1 MTYEQYAAG
10 EGTIPEK
17 MLAWQVFG
25 QGLESMG
32 RDGKPVEIPVY
43 ETGPDQLLVRVDAAG
58 LCFSDIKILNLGGDH
73 PRLYGRD
80 LASDPIVM
88 GHEVSVTVVRVG
100 ANYEGR
106 YKVGDRFVV
115 QAEASYKGKN
125 LAFGYMLPGG
135 LQEYTVIGPELLEG
149 DDGVYLLPVQDE
161 TGHSEA
167 ALSEP
172 WACVV
177 CAYRVTPRRSLK
189 QGGVAWA
196 VGAAGIEEKKLS
208 LGEFQYAGALPA
220 KLFLTDLPEKVRSF
234 IRSQAG
240 GESIQIVETA
250 PLADLDLEATFGE
263 AGADDIFVLGTPT
276 AEQVEKVAT
285 KLGRRGLL
293 SLVTDQ
299 PLDRPASIDA
309 GRIHYD
315 AHFYQG
321 TPGPDVSRS
330 YGAPRGPELKP
341 GGKAWMVGGAGPMGQ
356 MHVQLAIEMNNG
368 PQVIV
373 ASDIDAERLA
383 SVGERFGETAAA
395 RGKELICLNPKEL
408 GDEAFDARL
417 REIAPGGFDDVV
429 VLVPAPFLVSQ
440 GSRYV
445 AKDGWLNIFAGVA
458 RGTMANL
465 DLSDVALRGVRYTG
479 SSGSSIDDMRK
490 TLHMAEGGE
499 LSTNRSV
506 AAIGGIEAAHEGL
519 AGVKEA
525 RFTGKVMIYP
535 QIKGLPLTS
544 LDELAEAMPE
554 VAAKLSPQGAWTRE
568 AERALIERYLPAE

>member
-10 EGTIPEK
+10 EGPIPAK

-80 LASDPIVM
+80 LANDPIVM

-100 ANYEGR
+100 AKWEGK
-106 YKVGDRFVV
+106 YTAGDRFVV
-115 QAEASYKGKN
+115 QAEAYYRGQN

-149 DDGVYLLPVQDE
+149 DDGSYLIPVQAG

-177 CAYRVTPRRSLK
+177 CAYRVAPRRSLK
-189 QGGVAWA
+189 QGGVAWG
-196 VGAAGIEEKKLS
+196 VGAAGVEDKQLS

-220 KLFLTDLPEKVRSF
+220 KLYLTDLPAKVRNF

-250 PLADLDLEATFGE
+250 PLAELDLEATLGE
-263 AGADDIFVLGTPT
+263 AGADDIFILGTPT
-276 AEQVEKVAT
+276 ADQVEKVAT
-285 KLGRRGLL
+285 KLARHGLL
-293 SLVTDQ
+293 SVVSDK
-299 PLDRPASIDA
+299 PLDRPVSIDA

-315 AHFYQG
+315 YHFYQG
-321 TPGPDVSRS
+321 TPGPDVSRA

-383 SVGERFGETAAA
+383 SVTERFGETASS
-395 RGKELICLNPKEL
+395 RGKQLICLNPKEL

-417 REIAPGGFDDVV
+417 REIAPDGFDDVV
-429 VLVPAPFLVSQ
+429 VLVPAPFLISQ

-445 AKDGWLNIFAGVA
+445 ARDGWLNIFAGVA
-458 RGTMANL
+458 RGTMASL

-506 AAIGGIEAAHEGL
+506 AAIGGLEAAYEGL

-544 LDELAEAMPE
+544 LEELAETLPE

-568 AERALIERYLPAE
+568 AERALIERYLPAD

>member
-1 MTYEQYAAG
+1 MTFEQYVAG
-10 EGTIPEK
+10 EGTIPERIQ
-17 MLAWQVFG
+17 AWQVFG

-32 RDGKPVEIPVY
+32 KDGKPVEIANY
-43 ETGPDQLLVRVDAAG
+43 EIGPDSLLVRVDAAG
-58 LCFSDIKILNLGGDH
+58 LCFSDIKILNLGGEH
-73 PRLYGRD
+73 PRLYSRD
-80 LASDPIVM
+80 LAADPIVM
-88 GHEVSVTVVRVG
+88 GHEVSVTVVKVG
-100 ANYEGR
+100 AKYEGT

-115 QAEASYKGKN
+115 QAEAYYKGKN

-135 LQEYTVIGPELLEG
+135 LQEYTVIGPELLDG
-149 DDGVYLLPVQDE
+149 DDGSYLIPVQE
-161 TGHSEA
+161 GTGYSEA

-177 CAYRVTPRRSLK
+177 CAYRVAPRKTLK

-196 VGAAGIEEKKLS
+196 IGAAGVADRQFS
-208 LGEFQYAGALPA
+208 LGGFEYAGALPA
-220 KLFLTDLPEKVRSF
+220 KLYLTDLPENVRAF
-234 IRSQAG
+234 IHSQAG
-240 GESIQIVETA
+240 GESIQIIDTA
-250 PLADLDLEATFGE
+250 PLAELDLEATFGE

-276 AEQVEKVAT
+276 AEQVEKISA
-285 KLGRRGLL
+285 KLARFGLL
-293 SLVTDQ
+293 NLVTDK

-315 AHFYQG
+315 YHFYQG
-321 TPGPDVSRS
+321 TAGTDVSRC
-330 YGAPRGPELKP
+330 YGAPRGPELTP

-383 SVGERFGETAAA
+383 SVAERFGETASS

-429 VLVPAPFLVSQ
+429 VLVPAPFLINQ

-445 AKDGWLNIFAGVA
+445 AQNGWLNIFAGVA
-458 RGTMANL
+458 RGTMADL
-465 DLSDVALRGVRYTG
+465 DVSDVALRGVRYTG

-506 AAIGGIEAAHEGL
+506 AAVGGIEAAHEGL

-544 LDELAEAMPE
+544 LEELAETMPE

-568 AERALIERYLPAE
+568 AERALIERFLPAQ